1 MTRRNFKFVS
11 INRKMMSSAQLV
23 NRNELEICLEAF
35 CLLVTLKFSEGYLSL
50 VKSLN

>member
-1 MTRRNFKFVS
+1 
-11 INRKMMSSAQLV
+11 MSSAQLV

-35 CLLVTLKFSEGYLSL
+35 YLLVTLKFSEGYLSL